1 MPVIKKPRYVAQ
13 IKGESVVRLF
23 FPSLPLSLSFLS
35 SFFPL
40 SLFFFLLPAAAC
52 SVAQGRFISDEIVG
66 KMSSRTERCK
76 CASGTAS
83 PLEKWTPGR
92 GSSHREEETRTE
104 LFEVARQSPFS
115 SFDQRRSENRQSSVW
130 EGGGGGVE
138 RKKREG
144 KGKER
149 KGKKNGGLNWSDIY
163 FFFFINKL
171 KIWKNLLDVVVVE
184 IDMYK

>member
-130 EGGGGGVE
+130 RGGC
-138 RKKREG
+138 RAKKKREKR

-149 KGKKNGGLNWSDIY
+149 EKEWRVELVRYI
-163 FFFFINKL
+163 FFFF
-171 KIWKNLLDVVVVE
+171 
-184 IDMYK
+184 Y

>member
-130 EGGGGGVE
+130 GVE
-138 RKKREG
+138 RKKRERE
-144 KGKER
+144 KER
-149 KGKKNGGLNWSDIY
+149 KGKERIEGWIY
-163 FFFFINKL
+163 FFFFFVNKL

>member
-130 EGGGGGVE
+130 GVE
-138 RKKREG
+138 RKKRERE
-144 KGKER
+144 KER
-149 KGKKNGGLNWSDIY
+149 KGKERIEGWIY
-163 FFFFINKL
+163 FFFFFVNKL
-171 KIWKNLLDVVVVE
+171 KICKNLIVGSSSSSSRDRYV
-184 IDMYK
+184 

>member
-23 FPSLPLSLSFLS
+23 FPSLPLSLSLSFLL
-35 SFFPL
+35 FFP
-40 SLFFFLLPAAAC
+40 SPFFFFLLPAATC

-83 PLEKWTPGR
+83 PLEKWTSGR
-92 GSSHREEETRTE
+92 GSSHREEETRTK

-130 EGGGGGVE
+130 RGGC
-138 RKKREG
+138 RAKKKREKR

-149 KGKKNGGLNWSDIY
+149 EKEWRVGFI
-163 FFFFINKL
+163 FFFLLIN
-171 KIWKNLLDVVVVE
+171 
-184 IDMYK
+184 

>member
-40 SLFFFLLPAAAC
+40 SLFFFFITGCGLFRGSGQIYFRRDSRKNELANREM
-52 SVAQGRFISDEIVG
+52 QMRFWYRIAVR
-66 KMSSRTERCK
+66 KMNPWPGLFS
-76 CASGTAS
+76 
-83 PLEKWTPGR
+83 PGR
-92 GSSHREEETRTE
+92 GDSNRTLWSGSPISLFLVRSTPIGESSIECM
-104 LFEVARQSPFS
+104 
-115 SFDQRRSENRQSSVW
+115 
-130 EGGGGGVE
+130 EGGVSSE
-138 RKKREG
+138 KKKREKKRKG
-144 KGKER
+144 KGKRME
-149 KGKKNGGLNWSDIY
+149 GWIY
-163 FFFFINKL
+163 FFFFVNKL